1 MILFGSD
8 WARYPHARP
17 NFETTNVS
25 WVKLAALYKAMG
37 VKNHTFHLAL
47 HDQSLRNVNPF
58 DYANLTQEKII
69 RIAAECRV
77 NPWYYFREIV
87 RVPGG
92 SGEDAVPLEANR
104 GNIALFWYFFNHVTI
119 YAIQIRQ
126 TGKSINSDIL
136 DSYLL
141 NIRCTGT
148 TINLYTKDDALRSV
162 NIQRLK
168 DIFNELPWYLNQRT
182 KKDLDNTEV
191 INISSLGNWYRT
203 ALPQKSPKMALN
215 VGRGFTAAI
224 FKNDEGPFCSNSRIS
239 IPAALAAGT
248 NARNRAR
255 KNNEPYGT
263 VFTTT
268 AGKKD
273 DPDGRFFYNEISYA
287 AMHTEHH
294 YDCMSHSELEDTIR
308 GASRTNMRQ
317 YKKDKEKI
325 GRGVFAVNVTLN
337 HTQLGKDDAWLA
349 TAIEESKASGDD
361 ANRDFFNLWTS
372 GGLRSP
378 FSPAEADRMR
388 ASERE
393 PLAVTKDKTNFQ
405 VRWYIP
411 ESKIAEVMANNKI
424 ILGVDTSEASQ
435 GDDIG
440 ISAYLDKTGQTI
452 ASCNINI
459 ANLLV
464 FSDWFANE
472 WIIKYPNTVAIIER
486 KSTGISLIDHLLH
499 ILPAHGIDPF
509 KRLFNRI
516 VNEKEQYR
524 NEWEEINIPM
534 ERRDRDIYIR
544 YKKHFGFATSSG
556 GITSRSDLYSTTLS
570 SAVRL
575 VGNSIY
581 DKTTID
587 QILGLESKNGRIDH
601 APGEH
606 DDMVIGWLLAHWF
619 MTKANNLHYY
629 GINVASLFSL
639 VRHNEDLTQRQRF
652 DMQRQKF
659 IKSSIQ
665 KALEEISV
673 EYDPYIIERKETF
686 IRMLQGE
693 LIEDDQEMFAVD
705 ELIAKARDI
714 RRKRISGG
722 TAYRAGSD
730 SMYGRIS
737 NIDYS
742 DRYSTMQSSF
752 LH

>member
-1 MILFGSD
+1 MILFAED
-8 WARYPHARP
+8 WQRYPQARP
-17 NFETTNVS
+17 NFETKNTS
-25 WVKLAALYKAMG
+25 WIKLAALYKAMG
-37 VKNHTFHLAL
+37 VKNHTFLLAL
-47 HDQSLRNVNPF
+47 HDQTLKDVDPF
-58 DYANLTQEKII
+58 DYS
-69 RIAAECRV
+69 RITPELVVRITTECRM

-87 RVPGG
+87 KVPGG
-92 SGEDAVPLEANR
+92 SGDDAVPLEANR

-148 TINLYTKDDALRSV
+148 TINLFTKDDALRSV

-168 DIFNELPWYLNQRT
+168 DIFAELPWFLNQRT

-248 NARNRAR
+248 NARDRAR

-287 AMHTEHH
+287 AVHTEHH
-294 YDCMSHSELEDTIR
+294 YDCRNHKELEETIR
-308 GASRTNMRQ
+308 NSSRTNMRQ
-317 YKKDKEKI
+317 YKKDKVV
-325 GRGVFAVNVTLN
+325 RGEFAVNITLN
-337 HTQLGKDDAWLA
+337 HLQLGKTDEWLYR
-349 TAIEESKASGDD
+349 AIEESKVSGDD
-361 ANRDFFNLWTS
+361 ANRDFFNMWTS

-378 FSPAEADRMR
+378 FSPQEADRMR

-393 PLAVTKDKTNFQ
+393 PMCVTKDHRNFQ
-405 VRWYIP
+405 IRWYIP

-424 ILGVDTSEASQ
+424 ILGVDTSDASQ

-516 VNEKEQYR
+516 VNEKELFK
-524 NEWEEINIPM
+524 NEWEEVSVPL
-534 ERRDRDIYIR
+534 ERRDRDIYVR

-575 VGNSIY
+575 IGNSIY

-587 QILGLESKNGRIDH
+587 QILGLESKNGRVDH

-619 MTKANNLHYY
+619 MTKANNLHFY
-629 GINVASLFSL
+629 GLDVRNMFSL
-639 VRHNEDLTQRQRF
+639 VRQNEDLSERQRF

-659 IKSSIQ
+659 IKHSIQ
-665 KALEEISV
+665 KALEEISS
-673 EYDPYIIERKETF
+673 EYDPYIIERKETL
-686 IRMLQGE
+686 IRMLQTE
-693 LIEDDQEMFAVD
+693 LEDDDQEMFAVD
-705 ELIAKARDI
+705 ELIAKAREI
-714 RRKRISGG
+714 RKRRITTG
-722 TAYRAGSD
+722 TNYRASND
-730 SMYGRIS
+730 SMYGRIAS
-737 NIDYS
+737 VGYT
-742 DRYSTMQSSF
+742 DRYSSYQSSF
-752 LH
+752 MR

>member
-1 MILFGSD
+1 MVLFAAD
-8 WARYPHARP
+8 WQRYPTARP
-17 NFETTNVS
+17 NFETKNRS
-25 WVKLAALYKAMG
+25 WVDLAALYKAMG
-37 VKNHTFHLAL
+37 VKNHVFLLAL
-47 HDQSLRNVNPF
+47 HDQSLKNVDPF
-58 DYANLTQEKII
+58 DYGKLTPELVV
-69 RIAAECRV
+69 RITAECRI

-87 RVPGG
+87 RIPAG
-92 SGEDAVPLEANR
+92 SGDDAVPLEANR

-141 NIRCTGT
+141 GIRCTGT
-148 TINLYTKDDALRSV
+148 TINLFTKDDALRSV

-168 DIFNELPWYLNQRT
+168 DIFAELPWYLNQRT

-203 ALPQKSPKMALN
+203 ALPQKSPKLALN

-248 NARNRAR
+248 NARDRAR

-287 AMHTEHH
+287 AAHTEHH
-294 YDCMSHSELEDTIR
+294 YDCRDHAELEETIR
-308 GASRTNMRQ
+308 NSSRTNMRQ
-317 YKKDKEKI
+317 YKKDKVA
-325 GRGVFAVNVTLN
+325 RGEFAVNVTLN
-337 HTQLGKDDAWLA
+337 HRQLGKTDEWLA
-349 TAIEESKASGDD
+349 RAVEESKASGDD

-372 GGLRSP
+372 GGMRSP
-378 FSPAEADRMR
+378 FTPGEADRMR

-393 PLAVTKDKTNFQ
+393 PLCVTKDHRNFQ

-424 ILGVDTSEASQ
+424 IVGVDTSDASQ

-516 VNEKEQYR
+516 VNEKEQFKS
-524 NEWEEINIPM
+524 EWEEINVPM
-534 ERRDRDIYIR
+534 ERRDRDIYVR
-544 YKKHFGFATSSG
+544 YKKHFGFATSAG
-556 GITSRSDLYSTTLS
+556 GVTSRSDLYSTTLS

-575 VGNSIY
+575 IGNTIF

-587 QILGLESKNGRIDH
+587 QILGLESKNGRVDH

-619 MTKANNLHYY
+619 MTKANNLYYY
-629 GINVASLFSL
+629 GLDVRSMFSL
-639 VRHNEDLTQRQRF
+639 VKQNEDLTDRQRF
-652 DMQRQKF
+652 DLQRQKF
-659 IKSSIQ
+659 IKHSIQ
-665 KALEEISV
+665 KALEEIAS

-686 IRMLQGE
+686 IRMLQAE
-693 LIEDDQEMFAVD
+693 LIDDDQEMFAVD
-705 ELIAKARDI
+705 ELIAKAREI
-714 RRKRISGG
+714 RKRRISSSSN
-722 TAYRAGSD
+722 YRAGND
-730 SMYGRIS
+730 SMYGRIAS
-737 NIDYS
+737 VGYNG
-742 DRYSTMQSSF
+742 RSTYESSF
-752 LH
+752 QR